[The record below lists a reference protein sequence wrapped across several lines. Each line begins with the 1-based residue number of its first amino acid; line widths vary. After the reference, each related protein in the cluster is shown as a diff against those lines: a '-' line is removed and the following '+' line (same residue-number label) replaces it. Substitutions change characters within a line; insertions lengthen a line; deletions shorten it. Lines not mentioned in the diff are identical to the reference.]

1 MGHSRP
7 PGKQVE
13 LLAIGGNRP
22 PRRQPGPGQVEY
34 RSGIAGGVVGQKM
47 AQREVGVDL
56 MAAGFARVP
65 AGQRLGPGYLTWW
78 SEVAA
83 GLRGGKLNCCSGS
96 EVQIQD
102 VRYRLIV
109 FYQHILVL
117 YSNTFHY
124 VLTTL

>member
-1 MGHSRP
+1 M
-7 PGKQVE
+7 
-13 LLAIGGNRP
+13 
-22 PRRQPGPGQVEY
+22 EY
-34 RSGIAGGVVGQKM
+34 KSGIGGGVVGQKM

-65 AGQRLGPGYLTWW
+65 AAQRLGQGSLTWW

-102 VRYRLIV
+102 FRYRLIV